1 MKALNFSL
9 IGAAGY
15 VAPRHM
21 RAISD
26 NGHQLRALYDPNDS
40 VGIVDKYFPYAEY
53 FNEFERYDRHVDKL
67 KRAGDDQ
74 RIHFTSICSPNYLH
88 DSHIRHA
95 LKSGANVICEKPLV
109 LNPWNMVGLHEIS
122 KEHGLTINCILQL
135 RLHKSVVQ
143 LKKKLEQK
151 TVDQKYDVRL
161 TYVTARG
168 AWYKRSWKGNVE
180 KSGGV
185 TSNIGIHFFDL
196 LIHIF
201 GGALKSSVNL
211 LTPEKASGFL
221 ELENARVS
229 WFLSIDESDIPEHI
243 RMNDGRTF
251 RSIEINGKEFEFS
264 DGFDDLHTESYKQI
278 LAGNGFGLEESKAA
292 VEVVSEIRNAEL
304 TFDGEIHPMAPQ
316 NVR

>member
-40 VGIVDKYFPYAEY
+40 VGIVDKYFPSAEY

-185 TSNIGIHFFDL
+185 TSNIGIHF
-196 LIHIF
+196 
-201 GGALKSSVNL
+201 S
-211 LTPEKASGFL
+211 TC
-221 ELENARVS
+221 
-229 WFLSIDESDIPEHI
+229 
-243 RMNDGRTF
+243 
-251 RSIEINGKEFEFS
+251 
-264 DGFDDLHTESYKQI
+264 
-278 LAGNGFGLEESKAA
+278 
-292 VEVVSEIRNAEL
+292 
-304 TFDGEIHPMAPQ
+304 
-316 NVR
+316 